1 MQPALKWGALVGT
14 ASYLV
19 AALALPLL
27 SAALFGTPD
36 LANPGVL
43 VLGCLDIFLLLFGF
57 SAAGYFTGRE
67 TLKDRLGAVA
77 GMTAFVVY
85 AVLTAVYTPH
95 AGGSPA
101 SAGTKGSANAVG
113 QAIAAVVA
121 DAFVLGL
128 AALMG
133 WLGGRPGA
141 QKARRA
147 REAAVGAASQ
157 GETR

>member
-1 MQPALKWGALVGT
+1 MQSALKWGALAG
-14 ASYLV
+14 AALYLV
-19 AALALPLL
+19 AAVALPLL
-27 SAALFGTPD
+27 SAALFGAPD
-36 LANPGVL
+36 LTNPGVL
-43 VLGCLDIFLLLFGF
+43 VLSCLDIFLLLFGF

-67 TLKDRLGAVA
+67 TLKDRLGALA
-77 GMTAFVVY
+77 GIAAFVVY

-95 AGGSPA
+95 AGGAPA
-101 SAGTKGSANAVG
+101 STSTKGNVNAVG

-121 DAFVLGL
+121 DVFVLGL

-147 REAAVGAASQ
+147 REAAQPAAP
-157 GETR
+157 GEAR